1 MPVTLYGI
9 KACETMR
16 KARTWLQ
23 AHRIDYDFHDLKV
36 AGIAPDQLEAWSREV
51 GWEALI
57 NRSGTTF
64 RKLPEEAKA
73 SLDEAKAIQLMLE
86 QPSMIKRPVL
96 DLGGKVLVGFKPEV
110 YAATFN

>member
-1 MPVTLYGI
+1 MPVTIYGI

-23 AHRIDYDFHDLKV
+23 AHCIDYAFHDLKA
-36 AGIAPDQLEAWSREV
+36 AGIAPDQLEAWSRVV
-51 GWEALI
+51 GWETLL
-57 NRSGTTF
+57 NRAGTTF
-64 RKLPEEAKA
+64 RKLPEAAKA
-73 SLDEAKAIQLMLE
+73 DLNEAKAIQLMVE

-96 DLGGKVLVGFKPEV
+96 DAGGKLVVGFQPEV